1 MSETGYKEYTLKDVK
16 DSADRKL
23 FTVVS
28 TFAGGGGSSTG
39 YKLAGGDVLA
49 MNEFQEIA
57 CKTYSANYP
66 DTKTI
71 CKDIRELGV
80 EEIFDAANIRPRDLD
95 IFDGSP
101 PCPPFSMSGSKRK
114 GWNKTKKVYGRV
126 QKNIEDLTFDLI
138 NLAKDVQSKVI
149 VCENVKGL
157 TMNYA
162 RDHMKKMIEGFENI
176 GYTVV
181 HKVCNASFHGV
192 PQKRERVFII
202 GVRNDVME
210 KLNLFF
216 YDVIGMKDMKK
227 TKCNL
232 ERLLYPK
239 PYKSQPSQRDAI
251 YSLLTDEENIAE
263 GKILEEKMNGKFKGH
278 LSGMAIEPKWLTPDE
293 KVELVYRRRWLTD
306 RREHD
311 ENGVTPEAW
320 KKEKLAE
327 KNDEEKI
334 KDTEINYVS
343 VGDYNPTYSGFQTRR
358 LRWSEP
364 SNTIL
369 EKGLMGQSHIH
380 PERNRGYTT
389 KEAIRL
395 MGLPIDFKLE
405 GTLKEKLAR
414 IGLMVAPPQLKR
426 IAETIYE
433 NILKPYKEIENV

>member
-1 MSETGYKEYTLKDVK
+1 MNNTGYKEYTLKDVR

-39 YKLAGGDVLA
+39 YKLAGGNILA
-49 MNEFQEIA
+49 MNEFQQIA
-57 CKTYSANYP
+57 CDTYSANYP
-66 DTKTI
+66 ATKII
-71 CKDIRELGV
+71 CKDIRELKV
-80 EEIFDAANIRPRDLD
+80 AEIFDAANLGPRDLD

-114 GWNKTKKVYGRV
+114 GWNKTKKVYGKV
-126 QKNIEDLTFDLI
+126 QTNIEDLTFDLI

-162 RDHMKKMIEGFENI
+162 RDHMKKMIVGFESI

-181 HKVCNASFHGV
+181 HRVCNASFHGV
-192 PQKRERVFII
+192 PQKRERVFIVC
-202 GVRNDVME
+202 VRNDVVE
-210 KLNLFF
+210 KLGLSYISLAEKVFP
-216 YDVIGMKDMKK
+216 V
-227 TKCNL
+227 
-232 ERLLYPK
+232 
-239 PYKSQPSQRDAI
+239 PYKLQPTQRDAI
-251 YSLLTDEENIAE
+251 YSLLTDEENNAE
-263 GKILEEKMNGKFKGH
+263 GKILEEKMNQKFLGYLKN
-278 LSGMAIEPKWLTPDE
+278 MAIEPDWLSPDE
-293 KVELVYRRRWLTD
+293 KVDLVYRRRWLTD

-311 ENGVTPEAW
+311 ENGVTPDAW
-320 KKEKLAE
+320 RKEKLAE
-327 KNDEEKI
+327 NRDEEKI
-334 KDTEINYVS
+334 KNTQINYVS
-343 VGDYNPTYSGFQTRR
+343 VGDYNPTYSGFQSRR
-358 LRWSEP
+358 LRWCEP

-395 MGLPIDFKLE
+395 MGLPTDFILK

>member
-1 MSETGYKEYTLKDVK
+1 MNESGYKEYTLKDVK

-39 YKLAGGDVLA
+39 YKLAGGHVLA

-57 CKTYSANYP
+57 CRTYSANYP

-71 CKDIRELGV
+71 CKDIRELNV
-80 EEIFDAANIRPRDLD
+80 KEIFDAANLGPRDLD

-114 GWNKTKKVYGRV
+114 GWNKTKKVYGKV
-126 QKNIEDLTFDLI
+126 QTNIEDLTFDLI

-157 TMNYA
+157 TMTYA

-176 GYTVV
+176 GYTVA
-181 HKVCNASFHGV
+181 HRVCNASFHGV
-192 PQKRERVFII
+192 PQKRERVFIVC
-202 GVRNDVME
+202 VRNDVMKKLGLNIISLAE
-210 KLNLFF
+210 KVFP
-216 YDVIGMKDMKK
+216 V
-227 TKCNL
+227 
-232 ERLLYPK
+232 
-239 PYKSQPSQRDAI
+239 PYKLQPTQRDAI
-251 YSLLTDEENIAE
+251 YHLLEDEDNIVE
-263 GKILEEKMNGKFKGH
+263 GKILEDKM
-278 LSGMAIEPKWLTPDE
+278 SGSTTGQWIKMMPKDPP
-293 KVELVYRRRWLTD
+293 K
-306 RREHD
+306 
-311 ENGVTPEAW
+311 
-320 KKEKLAE
+320 
-327 KNDEEKI
+327 
-334 KDTEINYVS
+334 YVS
-343 VGDYNPTYSGFQTRR
+343 VGDYNPKGNGFQTRR
-358 LRWSEP
+358 LGWDQA

-380 PERNRGYTT
+380 PICDRGFTT
-389 KEAIRL
+389 QEAIRI
-395 MGLPIDFKLE
+395 MGLPIDFNLT
-405 GTLKEKLAR
+405 GTLKQKQAR

>member
-1 MSETGYKEYTLKDVK
+1 MSNTGYKEYTLKDVR

-39 YKLAGGDVLA
+39 YKLAGGNVLA
-49 MNEFQEIA
+49 MNEFQQIA
-57 CKTYSANYP
+57 CDTYSANYP
-66 DTKTI
+66 ATKII
-71 CKDIRELGV
+71 CKDIRELKV
-80 EEIFDAANIRPRDLD
+80 AEIFDAANLGPRDLD

-114 GWNKTKKVYGRV
+114 GWNKTKKVYGKV
-126 QKNIEDLTFDLI
+126 QTNIEDLTFDLI

-162 RDHMKKMIEGFENI
+162 RDHMKKMIVGFESI

-181 HKVCNASFHGV
+181 HRVCNASFHGV
-192 PQKRERVFII
+192 PQKRERVFIVC
-202 GVRNDVME
+202 VRNDVVE
-210 KLNLFF
+210 KLGLSYISLAEKVFP
-216 YDVIGMKDMKK
+216 V
-227 TKCNL
+227 
-232 ERLLYPK
+232 
-239 PYKSQPSQRDAI
+239 PYKLQPTQRDAI
-251 YSLLTDEENIAE
+251 YSLLTDEENNAE
-263 GKILEEKMNGKFKGH
+263 GKILEEKMNQKFLGYLKN
-278 LSGMAIEPKWLTPDE
+278 MAIEPDWLSPDE
-293 KVELVYRRRWLTD
+293 KVDLVYRRRWLTD

-311 ENGVTPEAW
+311 ENGVTPDAW
-320 KKEKLAE
+320 RKEKLAE
-327 KNDEEKI
+327 NRDEEKI
-334 KDTEINYVS
+334 KNTQINYVS
-343 VGDYNPTYSGFQTRR
+343 VGDYNPTYSGFQSRR

-395 MGLPIDFKLE
+395 MGLPTDFILK